1 MNSIYSKKKNRFR
14 YIKLNYKNIEKHLFY
29 KKNHSIIY
37 FQINTNKWKS
47 I

>member
-29 KKNHSIIY
+29 ILKLFIL
-37 FQINTNKWKS
+37 FLDLFTNKK